1 MNQFSN
7 EFKLIHEII
16 ENNIKYNL
24 IKYEQYFI
32 IKKFQFDMKIKI
44 NTKEEN
50 LWNKHD
56 IKKLLY

>member
-50 LWNKHD
+50 L
-56 IKKLLY
+56 